1 VHGATTLNLASII
14 DRHAR
19 LQPDR
24 QAIVC
29 QGVRLTYGRLN
40 EMIVQVA
47 SGLRARGIGPGDHV
61 ALSCPNIAYFPVVYF
76 GILRAGATVVPLNV
90 LFKPP
95 EIAYHLR
102 DADATAYFC
111 FEGTPELPMA
121 AMGKAAFDGAETC
134 RHFIVVPHDPTGA
147 VTIDG
152 ATSYAQF
159 ISSQPAACPVE
170 PCAASDTAVVLYTS
184 GTTGRPKG
192 AELTHLNIML
202 NAAIS
207 GDLMLA
213 GMRADP
219 HTPLVALV
227 TLPLFHSFGQV
238 CQMMMGVYNGM
249 TLVLVPRFDPHTV
262 LETFV
267 NERVNSWAGV
277 PTMYWTL
284 LQYVS
289 ANQIDVRPI
298 AEHLRLCL
306 SGGGPMPVE
315 VLKTFEAT
323 FGVRI
328 LEGYGLSETSPVAT
342 FNHVERPSKPGT
354 VGQPI
359 LGVEVACVN
368 DRDEPVRAGERGEVV
383 IRGHN
388 IMKGY
393 YKRPEATA
401 EVLRG
406 GWFHTGDIG
415 ILDEDGYLSI
425 VDRKKDMIVRGGF
438 NVYPRELEEI
448 LMTHPAVSLCAVI
461 GVRDERLG
469 EEVKAFIVPRP
480 GAAAT
485 EAEIVTWCRDRMAA
499 YKAPR
504 YVEFRDCLPMGATG
518 KVLKRELRADYAE
531 QVKD

>member
-1 VHGATTLNLASII
+1 
-14 DRHAR
+14 
-19 LQPDR
+19 
-24 QAIVC
+24 
-29 QGVRLTYGRLN
+29 
-40 EMIVQVA
+40 
-47 SGLRARGIGPGDHV
+47 
-61 ALSCPNIAYFPVVYF
+61 
-76 GILRAGATVVPLNV
+76 
-90 LFKPP
+90 
-95 EIAYHLR
+95 
-102 DADATAYFC
+102 
-111 FEGTPELPMA
+111 
-121 AMGKAAFDGAETC
+121 
-134 RHFIVVPHDPTGA
+134 
-147 VTIDG
+147 
-152 ATSYAQF
+152 
-159 ISSQPAACPVE
+159 
-170 PCAASDTAVVLYTS
+170 
-184 GTTGRPKG
+184 
-192 AELTHLNIML
+192 L

-213 GMRADP
+213 GMRGDP

-298 AEHLRLCL
+298 AEHLRLCV

-438 NVYPRELEEI
+438 NVYPREIEELI
-448 LMTHPAVSLCAVI
+448 LTHPDVSLVAVV
-461 GVRDERLG
+461 GVPHESHG
-469 EEVKAFIVPRP
+469 EEVKAFVIRNPDSP
-480 GAAAT
+480 LT
-485 EAEIVTWCRDRMAA
+485 EGELVNWCKERMAS
-499 YKAPR
+499 YKYPR
-504 YVEFRDCLPMGATG
+504 LVEFRHELPMTSTG
-518 KVLKRELRADYAE
+518 KILKRKLRDEA
-531 QVKD
+531 